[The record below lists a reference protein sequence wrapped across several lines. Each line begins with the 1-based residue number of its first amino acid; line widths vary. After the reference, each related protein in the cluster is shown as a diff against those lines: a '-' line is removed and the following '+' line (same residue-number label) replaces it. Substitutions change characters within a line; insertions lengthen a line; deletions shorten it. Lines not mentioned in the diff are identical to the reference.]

1 MTCKIAPNSFFISN
15 RLGPTEDIL
24 RTGKPLRERQE
35 EKRRKVPV
43 LVPILNLL
51 KQEVNYARH
60 AKSQRDIQ
68 SHICRHEISWGLTE
82 SMTAS
87 GRATF
92 ALVRPSL
99 FVAFSAICF
108 FRHRSIAFD
117 ILLWVKQWTIERTSH
132 THTHEIKKEPFFQD
146 HSIGLQ
152 ASRQIILR
160 EGRERNLAVSVSFYY
175 CPGGG

>member
-1 MTCKIAPNSFFISN
+1 MPFINQCHEKKFKPFVKRIAHFNSFIAQIQNPVLMTCKIAPNSFFISN

-117 ILLWVKQWTIERTSH
+117 ILL
-132 THTHEIKKEPFFQD
+132 
-146 HSIGLQ
+146 
-152 ASRQIILR
+152 
-160 EGRERNLAVSVSFYY
+160 
-175 CPGGG
+175 